1 MLPTLVSFENLPREE
16 SDAWTVIRD
25 HLKVPSC
32 CRAGKLSPM
41 RFMEREGLAIGRMHE
56 NCDGGAAAGR
66 AAASM
71 RCAYSKLLQ
80 RSVKANQ

>member
-1 MLPTLVSFENLPREE
+1 
-16 SDAWTVIRD
+16 
-25 HLKVPSC
+25 
-32 CRAGKLSPM
+32 M